1 MRTTAAVVRE
11 KEQPFSLE
19 NLELEEPRADEVL
32 VRVVIIRRAL
42 TVCPGP
48 SDPYGRPVLYCP
60 SEMPREAERVEVEM
74 ARGTHEALPDERNE
88 GVLIY
93 VNGGFYPRE
102 EAKVSVFDSG
112 FLVGDGVWEGIRL
125 HDGELVFLDLHLD
138 RLFEG
143 ARTIDLDIGMT
154 REELAEALRETVRR
168 NGMETG
174 VHLRLMVTRGDKKTP
189 SQDPR
194 LVVGGPNVVIIAE
207 HKVAD
212 PEVKEHGIS
221 LFTSTVR
228 RPPPDTLDQKLNCH
242 SKLHEVIALIQALK
256 AGADEAL
263 MLDPDGAVATCN
275 ATNFFIVRRGEV
287 WTSTGQY
294 SLNGI
299 TRRMVI
305 ELCRANGIPVSERAF
320 SLTDVYGADE
330 AFVTGT
336 FGGLTPVVR
345 VDGRKIGDGERGETT
360 ARLTDLYKE
369 AVARSA
375 S

>member
-1 MRTTAAVVRE
+1 
-11 KEQPFSLE
+11 
-19 NLELEEPRADEVL
+19 
-32 VRVVIIRRAL
+32 
-42 TVCPGP
+42 
-48 SDPYGRPVLYCP
+48 
-60 SEMPREAERVEVEM
+60 M
-74 ARGTHEALPDERNE
+74 ARGTHATLPDERNE
-88 GVLIY
+88 NVLIY
-93 VNGGFYPRE
+93 INGEFYPRE
-102 EAKVSVFDSG
+102 EAKISVFDSG

-125 HDGELVFLDLHLD
+125 HDGELAFLDLHLD

-143 ARTIDLDIGMT
+143 AKAIGLDVGMT
-154 REELAEALRETVRR
+154 RGELADALRETVGK
-168 NGMETG
+168 NDMTTD

-212 PEVKEHGIS
+212 PEVKEQGVS

-242 SKLHEVIALIQALK
+242 SKLHEVIALIQALE

-263 MLDPDGAVATCN
+263 MLDPTGAVATCN
-275 ATNFFIVRRGEV
+275 ATNFFIVRGGEV
-287 WTSTGQY
+287 WTSTGHY

-305 ELCRANGIPVSERAF
+305 ELCRADGIPVFERAF

-336 FGGLTPVVR
+336 FGGLTPVIR
-345 VDGRKIGDGERGETT
+345 VDGREIGDGSPGETT
-360 ARLTDLYKE
+360 YRLTRLYKE
-369 AVARSA
+369 AVARA
-375 S
+375 